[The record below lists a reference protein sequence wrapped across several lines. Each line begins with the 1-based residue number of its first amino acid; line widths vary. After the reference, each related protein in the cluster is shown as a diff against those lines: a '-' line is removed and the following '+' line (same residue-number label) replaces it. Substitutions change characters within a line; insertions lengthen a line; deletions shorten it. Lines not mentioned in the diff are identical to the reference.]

1 MMRTCE
7 RQRGEGTDKRG
18 RGVNF
23 TSQLP
28 FVEVYAC
35 EARYRA
41 CAGEVVL
48 VHEESTVYC
57 EGVK

>member
-18 RGVNF
+18 GGVNF

-41 CAGEVVL
+41 CAEVVFL
-48 VHEESTVYC
+48 VHEESTVR
-57 EGVK
+57 E